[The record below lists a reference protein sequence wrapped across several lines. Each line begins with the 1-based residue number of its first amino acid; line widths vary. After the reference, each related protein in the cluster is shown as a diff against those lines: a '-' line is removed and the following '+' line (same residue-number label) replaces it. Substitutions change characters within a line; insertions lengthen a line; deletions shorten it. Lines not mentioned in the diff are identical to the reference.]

1 MNLIPNV
8 DGTFRRPRERL
19 LTPLQTFSRTT
30 SKCKLCS
37 IDSRG
42 MGASRPALLARQPW
56 VALGAPPRTCTRHAA
71 RASHELISGAP
82 RGAGALRA
90 TMTMSKRAI
99 SSNDVLQR
107 EHEGRGLA
115 RTSSEYAS
123 IPPEIQAQLQ
133 SMSWRI
139 RASA

>member
-37 IDSRG
+37 IDSRS

-71 RASHELISGAP
+71 RASHELISGAYA
-82 RGAGALRA
+82 RRA
-90 TMTMSKRAI
+90 VRTVKRRAARRWCVARH
-99 SSNDVLQR
+99 DD
-107 EHEGRGLA
+107 HE
-115 RTSSEYAS
+115 
-123 IPPEIQAQLQ
+123 QACD
-133 SMSWRI
+133 
-139 RASA
+139 